1 MSLILPKKFF
11 DLLSINCS
19 WNEFWVLYISIYN
32 DNDLDNDDLDGFLT
46 IFKKRTDINQS
57 FDIFMNVVIQLIDM
71 NININPQIIN
81 HIIIKLKPFYNI
93 CCVAGNTLGIRYKLS
108 DEIRKK
114 MSDKRMGH
122 IGWNRGL
129 TKETDS
135 RLIISEET
143 KLKIS
148 KSKLDKKR
156 KPFSDKHKENIRLS
170 KIGISTWSKDR
181 KNPSGRYC
189 SEETRK
195 KMRMAWESRKL
206 LPISVETRKKH
217 SETNKRIG
225 HKPPSWKGKFHTE
238 ATKEKM
244 RGNKYGSKNKGN
256 HCKPHTRKSP
266 TKETIEKRNN
276 TRRLNKLKMEENGL
290 K

>member
-1 MSLILPKKFF
+1 MKITGIYKIQSTIKPERIYIGSAVDIKRRWYEHTHDLKLNNHNNPKLQNHYNKYGNEDLIFTVMKECSIK
-11 DLLSINCS
+11 LLL
-19 WNEFWVLYISIYN
+19 EREQYYI
-32 DNDLDNDDLDGFLT
+32 D
-46 IFKKRTDINQS
+46 
-57 FDIFMNVVIQLIDM
+57 
-71 NININPQIIN
+71 
-81 HIIIKLKPFYNI
+81 KLKPFYNI

-148 KSKLDKKR
+148 KSKLGKKR